1 VTRTTTAGAA
11 GATPAAASKGLAAR
25 VAGVVFSP
33 RAAYADV
40 AARPRWLGAFLVVFL
55 VSAAAA
61 TTFMSTEVGRSAV
74 VDSQV
79 TQAESYGRHLNQQ
92 QIDRIEAMSQYYVY
106 FAPVIQLV
114 FFSIGSL
121 LIAAIAFAVFS
132 ALLGGEASFKQVF
145 AVVVHSGVVLAALA
159 LFTTPLAY
167 ARETLS
173 SATNLGVFLPFLDD
187 ASFLARLL
195 GSIDLVYIWW
205 MVSLSIGL
213 GVLYRRRT
221 GPIATTVLAIYASI
235 GFVIAAIKTAASGV

>member
-11 GATPAAASKGLAAR
+11 GGSSAAESKGLAAR
-25 VAGVVFSP
+25 VAGVLFTP

-40 AARPRWLGAFLVVFL
+40 AARPSWLGAFLVVFL
-55 VSAAAA
+55 VTATAA
-61 TTFMSTEVGRSAV
+61 TAFMSTEVGRSAV
-74 VDSQV
+74 VDSQI
-79 TQAESYGRHLNQQ
+79 TQSESYGRHLNQQ
-92 QIDRIEAMSQYYVY
+92 QIDRIETMSQYYVY
-106 FAPVIQLV
+106 GAPVIQLV
-114 FFSIGSL
+114 SLSIGGL
-121 LIAAIAFAVFS
+121 LIAGIGFAVFN
-132 ALLGGEASFKQVF
+132 ALLGGDASFKQVF

-205 MVSLSIGL
+205 MISLSIGF

-221 GPIATTVLAIYASI
+221 GPIATTMLAIYVSI
-235 GFVIAAIKTAASGV
+235 GFVIAAIKTATSGV